1 MKGIFETLSRL
12 RFYIVIPAHNEAE
25 YIEKTLVSLAN
36 QTLLPKQL
44 VVVDDHSTDATAEVV
59 SKFTAKYP
67 FIHLVKTTSTDTH
80 LPGSKVINAFYKGF
94 ETLDDNYDI
103 LCKFDADLIFPENY
117 LEKIAEIFK
126 ENPKCG
132 MAGGFCTIEKNGTWE
147 IENLTN
153 KDHIRGALKGYRQ
166 ECFKAINGLKPAM
179 GWDTADELLAQYHG
193 WKVITESS
201 LLVKHLKHT
210 GKTYDKTA
218 RYQQGEAFYRL
229 RYGFWLTTLASLKL
243 ALKKGRPLLKID
255 YLNGYF
261 KAKRNRIPFLVSEK
275 EGQFIRKLRWQKM
288 KQKVFL

>member
-1 MKGIFETLSRL
+1 MKFFI
-12 RFYIVIPAHNEAE
+12 IIPAHNEEAF
-25 YIEKTLVSLAN
+25 IGKTLESLAT
-36 QTLLPKQL
+36 QTLLPRKI

-59 SKFTAKYP
+59 SGFAVKFP
-67 FIHLVKTTSTDTH
+67 FIRLIKTTSEDKH

-94 ETLDDNYDI
+94 ETLDDDYDI
-103 LCKFDADLIFPENY
+103 ICKFDADLIFPENY

-126 ENPKCG
+126 NNPKCG
-132 MAGGFCTIEKNGTWE
+132 MTGGFCTIEKNGIWE
-147 IENLTN
+147 VENLTS
-153 KDHIRGALKGYRQ
+153 KDHIRGALKAYRKG
-166 ECFKAINGLKPAM
+166 CFQSIGGLKPAM

-193 WKVITESS
+193 WEVVTEPL
-201 LLVKHLKHT
+201 LLVKHLKLT

-218 RYQQGEAFYRL
+218 RYKQGEAFYRL
-229 RYGFWLTTLASLKL
+229 RYGFWLTTIASLKL

-288 KQKVFL
+288 KQKVFS